1 VKRPTVL
8 IVIFLLFFPA
18 SLITY
23 RIVAL
28 GYPLFPTAPGMV
40 WQISVDAR
48 LAGADYEETV
58 LWINLPYTRT
68 GLRLLE
74 EQFTSGT
81 MSLDALSE
89 GPNRLAVWS
98 GLIDDGMEVIGYRA
112 TIVVQPTFSPVPLS
126 STLPPSPEHVE
137 EAEQSLADRLVGK
150 WSQLAPV
157 DRLRAIAA
165 IATGE
170 WGTPPP
176 TPQDIQAWSVFREKY
191 SDGEAFLLLL
201 RAAGLTARP
210 VEGLLLAESI
220 VRTPLMWIEVL
231 TDEGWEALLP
241 ASGTIYQKPI
251 PLLPLATDGMS
262 AVRVSHG
269 KISDIRWT
277 VSPQMTSMWQ
287 LHFQHIRGSN
297 YFLDRWS
304 LFNLPPQSQETFRI
318 LLLVPIGA
326 LIIGVLRNLV
336 GFPTFGIFMPVLMA
350 LAFRNTGL
358 MYGLGIF
365 AGIVFIGATLR
376 RAMDKLHLLLV
387 PRLSVLLTLVIVCL
401 TVLALIGSKA
411 MLMQFVA
418 VGLLPI
424 VILTMTIERFFILLE
439 EAGVWEA
446 LTTAA
451 GTAVVATIAY
461 EIIQWEPLQL
471 TFFIYPELVS
481 AVAALQVLLGCY
493 TGFRLSELVR
503 FRALRRPS

>member
-1 VKRPTVL
+1 MRRPAVL
-8 IVIFLLFFPA
+8 LAILLLLFPA
-18 SLITY
+18 ALITY
-23 RIVAL
+23 RVIAL
-28 GYPLFPTAPGMV
+28 GYALFPTAPGVV
-40 WQISVDAR
+40 WQISIDAR
-48 LAGADYEETV
+48 LAGVDHEETV
-58 LWINLPYTRT
+58 LWISLPYTRA

-81 MSLDALSE
+81 LSLDALSE

-98 GLIDDGMEVIGYRA
+98 GLIYDGVEVISYRA
-112 TIVVQPTFSPVPLS
+112 TIVVHPTYSPVPS
-126 STLPPSPEHVE
+126 SSSLPASPENVE
-137 EAEQSLADRLVGK
+137 QAEESWANRLVAK
-150 WSQLAPV
+150 WSQLPPA

-165 IATGE
+165 IARGE
-170 WGTPPP
+170 WGTPLP

-191 SDGEAFLLLL
+191 GDGEAFLLLF
-201 RAAGLTARP
+201 RAAGLPARP

-220 VRTPLMWIEVL
+220 VTTPLMWIEVW
-231 TDEGWEALLP
+231 TGEEWEALSP
-241 ASGTIYQKPI
+241 ASGTIYKMPI
-251 PLLPLATDGMS
+251 PLLPLATGGVS
-262 AVRVSHG
+262 AVRISHG
-269 KISDIRWT
+269 EVLDIRWT
-277 VSPQMTSMWQ
+277 VSPRVLSLWR
-287 LHFQHIRGSN
+287 LHFQHIRRSN

-304 LFNLPPQSQETFRI
+304 LFTLPPQFQETFRI

-358 MYGLGIF
+358 IYGFGIF

-376 RAMDKLHLLLV
+376 RAMDKLRLLLV
-387 PRLSVLLTLVIVCL
+387 PRLSVLLTLVIACL
-401 TVLALIGSKA
+401 TVLALIGSKVGLWQLA
-411 MLMQFVA
+411 A

-446 LTTAA
+446 LRTAVGTT
-451 GTAVVATIAY
+451 VVATIAY

-471 TFFIYPELVS
+471 TFFMYPELLS
-481 AVAALQVLLGCY
+481 AVASLQVLLGRY